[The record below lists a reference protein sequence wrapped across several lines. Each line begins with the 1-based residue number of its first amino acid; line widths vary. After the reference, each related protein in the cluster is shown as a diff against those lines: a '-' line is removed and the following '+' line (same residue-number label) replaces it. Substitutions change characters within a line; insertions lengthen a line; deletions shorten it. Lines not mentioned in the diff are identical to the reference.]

1 MDIMQTLLGS
11 WWFRSQRGVSRPE
24 SQYNIKLGN
33 GTISGMDEDSDTS
46 NGGRGLLTDA
56 ERAALAGDRSD
67 SDQYNTRAHLK
78 SRIEKVSHDADL
90 LAEHAPDL
98 LDDLRAAVDTEMWRE
113 DHESGE
119 NPSNEQISAD
129 TFDAEDL
136 EGNPENTID
145 DDMSDE

>member
-33 GTISGMDEDSDTS
+33 GTISGMDEDSDTL

-78 SRIEKVSHDADL
+78 NRIE
-90 LAEHAPDL
+90 
-98 LDDLRAAVDTEMWRE
+98 
-113 DHESGE
+113 
-119 NPSNEQISAD
+119 
-129 TFDAEDL
+129 
-136 EGNPENTID
+136 
-145 DDMSDE
+145 